1 MESIIWQRN
10 WDFLGCVLLLLV
22 KQQPLS
28 LVYLGK
34 VLNNVCIAM
43 CISAVRSEKHLGLY
57 VMLTRKKKKYNRIA
71 PSPLKSLLNLPPKV
85 N

>member
-34 VLNNVCIAM
+34 VLNNVYIAM

-57 VMLTRKKKKYNRIA
+57 VMLTRKKKVQQNC
-71 PSPLKSLLNLPPKV
+71 SKSSQEPFKFTS
-85 N
+85 